1 MNEQRG
7 SWYLLTGLI
16 LGIVVGL
23 VVAWGLLPLNA
34 DAVTPQSLR
43 ADYKDAYRAMI
54 ALAYDATQ
62 DLTRARSRLALLQDE
77 DPPSVLAAQSQ
88 RYLAAGYSFDE
99 AASLARLAVALGE
112 APAPAPRT
120 PTAGPTTAPAAG
132 VTVTSTLDASALPP
146 TEATASPAAEDAIT
160 PATPE
165 GTPTVSSTPTL
176 TFTPIPTFTPL
187 PTRTP
192 TPTLAPPYVL
202 LSQNLVC
209 DPAFGVSLIQV
220 QVTNAAGEG
229 VPGVEIIV
237 QWEGGEDH
245 FFTGLQPE
253 IDPGYAD
260 FEMTPEVAYTLHI
273 ADGGEAVPL
282 FVPECD
288 DPTAGR
294 FFGGWYLTFTHP

>member
-16 LGIVVGL
+16 LGIVAGL
-23 VVAWGLLPLNA
+23 AIAWGLFPLNS

-62 DLTRARSRLALLQDE
+62 DLTRARSRLSLLQDE
-77 DPPSVLAAQSQ
+77 DPASVLAAQSQ
-88 RYLAAGYSFDE
+88 RYLAAGYSFEE

-120 PTAGPTTAPAAG
+120 PTAGLTTAPAETL
-132 VTVTSTLDASALPP
+132 TVSPTLEASDLPA
-146 TEATASPAAEDAIT
+146 TEATASPLAEETAQ
-160 PATPE
+160 PQHS
-165 GTPTVSSTPTL
+165 PTVSPTPTL

-209 DPAFGVSLIQV
+209 DPDFGAPLIQV

-288 DPTAGR
+288 DPATGR
-294 FFGGWYLTFTHP
+294 FFGSWYLVFTHP